1 MAIPSY
7 KGITWV
13 SELSKSAQA
22 KLIYKYREDLKTA
35 GIYSEEEIE
44 MYVTD
49 LENEKLA
56 NIIDTFGREYILMI
70 IEEQ

>member
-13 SELSKSAQA
+13 SELSEAAQTQLMN
-22 KLIYKYREDLKTA
+22 KQRENLKNA

-44 MYVTD
+44 MYVAD

-56 NIIDTFGREYILMI
+56 NIIDVFGRSYILNLI
-70 IEEQ
+70 G